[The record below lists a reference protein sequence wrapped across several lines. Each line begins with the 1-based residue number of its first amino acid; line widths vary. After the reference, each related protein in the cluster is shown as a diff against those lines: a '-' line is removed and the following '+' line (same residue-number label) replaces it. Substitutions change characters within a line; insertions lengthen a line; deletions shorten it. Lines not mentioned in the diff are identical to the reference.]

1 MANGSIE
8 EWLIKLQDSLQDLK
22 LSASSLDTKL
32 DQLTISLSKL
42 EISVEDMK
50 NITSNQETRIQL
62 IEAQCARLPE
72 ALNEDL
78 VLMKSKL
85 SGYQKFLWLVAAT
98 VSGLFIKTFYDTM
111 AM

>member
-1 MANGSIE
+1 MANVSIE
-8 EWLIKLQDSLQDLK
+8 DWLIKLQESLTDLK

-32 DQLTISLSKL
+32 DQLTVSLSKL
-42 EISVEDMK
+42 EVSVEDMK

-85 SGYQKFLWLVAAT
+85 AGYQKFLWFVVAT
-98 VSGLFIKTFYDTM
+98 VIGLFVKTFYDTM
-111 AM
+111 MM